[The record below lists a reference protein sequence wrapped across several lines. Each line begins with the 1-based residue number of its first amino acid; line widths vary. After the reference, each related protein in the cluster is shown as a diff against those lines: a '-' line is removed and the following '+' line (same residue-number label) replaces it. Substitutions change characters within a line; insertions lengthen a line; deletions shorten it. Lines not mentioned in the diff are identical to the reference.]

1 MRVIAKDGAIAGLQL
16 VPDEVRPIGGYYTP
30 ALLASIA
37 ERYKFTKLPTIQEAR
52 TSGAV
57 FHDGQYADEH
67 REIYISQL
75 GIYNDAIAVT
85 TTDTADSE
93 LVLTSLFALLQD
105 KFKFRTPTTT
115 PVRKYQSD
123 LVVEFAN
130 DPADKFGLL
139 TPLMEFLE
147 RSMGTKG
154 PVRFGHIAFS
164 SEAGPVPTF
173 LVERRLGVPWSAKR
187 YFCKAHLPTNIHIE
201 TLELLDKLMAS

>member
-67 REIYISQL
+67 REIYISLL
-75 GIYNDAIAVT
+75 GIYNEAIAVT

-105 KFKFRTPTTT
+105 KFKFRTPTST

-130 DPADKFGLL
+130 
-139 TPLMEFLE
+139 
-147 RSMGTKG
+147 
-154 PVRFGHIAFS
+154 
-164 SEAGPVPTF
+164 
-173 LVERRLGVPWSAKR
+173 
-187 YFCKAHLPTNIHIE
+187 
-201 TLELLDKLMAS
+201 